1 MKKGSVIKIINEEIS
16 EFDFLGNTEHLK
28 EEENVSML
36 KNEDFQKQFI
46 CDSLINKKNLKID
59 VYDSRIGGNW
69 EEDDFDDADHLSI
82 EYFLKVEYKY
92 DQSKEPIKFDL
103 NFYADKVDISK
114 SGWYDRGHVGGTPEI
129 DREPSG
135 EAWLDRFDWRD
146 IAVDLY
152 TSDGDEIKFVA
163 FEKAPPKI
171 QTIFIREFCQDFIM
185 HYTGLDIRTPEMRD
199 TVRSVP
205 YC

>member
-1 MKKGSVIKIINEEIS
+1 MKKSDLIKTINEEIS
-16 EFDFLGNTEHLK
+16 NFDFLGNDEYLK
-28 EEENVSML
+28 EEENVNLL

-46 CDSLINKKNLKID
+46 CDSLVNKKNLRID

-69 EEDDFDDADHLSI
+69 EEDNFDDANNLSI
-82 EYFLKVEYKY
+82 EYFLKIEYKY

-114 SGWYDRGHVGGTPEI
+114 SGWQDRGHVGGTPET

-135 EAWLDRFDWRD
+135 EAWLDGFDWRD

-152 TSDGDEIKFVA
+152 TPEGDEIDFIAYK
-163 FEKAPPKI
+163 KAPPKI
-171 QTIFIREFCQDFIM
+171 QTLFIREFCQDFIT
-185 HYTGLDIRTPEMRD
+185 HYTGMDIRTPEMND
-199 TVRSVP
+199 KIQNVP